1 MSQSLMAMFD
11 TVSSKDRRLH
21 AEAYASVQQATQA
34 PRRMDS
40 DVGGVQPVGRDG
52 SSATPHGAQ

>member
-1 MSQSLMAMFD
+1 MSAQACECVEQRRSL
-11 TVSSKDRRLH
+11 SRG
-21 AEAYASVQQATQA
+21 ASGLTQDPAAGERPA

-40 DVGGVQPVGRDG
+40 DAGGVQPVGRDG